1 MGINVKLTITR
12 SLVQVK
18 NFFLLED
25 LQGHV
30 IYHVI
35 YHVTEA
41 TLDHVLKSECS
52 NFDRTDIIE
61 LNFR

>member
-1 MGINVKLTITR
+1 MGINVKLTITC

-18 NFFLLED
+18 NSFLLED

-30 IYHVI
+30 IIII